1 MNGFCK
7 HPVRVCVR
15 LLWLAGEI
23 LLALLDFVVNVIFRP
38 KIPLLRA
45 RAQWLQQACRRILRV
60 LGVEFQ
66 TQGQIPLRGLLVSP
80 QLSYLDVLVIGTITP
95 AVFISKSEVKRWLIF
110 GWFAQLA
117 GSIFAPRARRVDLAR
132 INREV
137 GNVLDAG
144 GLIVSF
150 PEETG
155 SDGRRVLP
163 FESSLLEPAI
173 RWQHPLSVA
182 FIRYSLP
189 GGRESEVAGAANDP
203 ALAPPLIDVL
213 SRERIGARISF
224 TQLES
229 GPACRK
235 QLAAQLQSHV
245 LRSPGP
251 ASATKHALA

>member
-60 LGVEFQ
+60 LHVEFK
-66 TQGQIPLRGLLVSP
+66 TEGQIPLRGLLVCP
-80 QLSYLDVLVIGTITP
+80 HLSYLDVLVIGTITP
-95 AVFISKSEVKRWLIF
+95 AVFLSKSEGKRWLIF

-117 GSIFAPRARRVDLAR
+117 GSIFAPRARRVDITRLH
-132 INREV
+132 REV
-137 GNVLDAG
+137 SNVLDAG

-150 PEETG
+150 PEETTSEG
-155 SDGRRVLP
+155 HRVLP

-173 RWQHPLSVA
+173 RWHHPLSVA
-182 FIRYSLP
+182 FIRYARPAGSE
-189 GGRESEVAGAANDP
+189 REDVFAGSEP
-203 ALAPPLIDVL
+203 AL
-213 SRERIGARISF
+213 
-224 TQLES
+224 
-229 GPACRK
+229 
-235 QLAAQLQSHV
+235 
-245 LRSPGP
+245 
-251 ASATKHALA
+251 

>member
-137 GNVLDAG
+137 GNDLDAG

-182 FIRYSLP
+182 FIRYSTCSP
-189 GGRESEVAGAANDP
+189 GNESARGFPSPNWSP
-203 ALAPPLIDVL
+203 A
-213 SRERIGARISF
+213 R
-224 TQLES
+224 
-229 GPACRK
+229 
-235 QLAAQLQSHV
+235 LAASSSPRNFNRTSCARLGPPPPPSMPWHESRRHRRPQL
-245 LRSPGP
+245 
-251 ASATKHALA
+251 